1 MGKRPAEVESFVGNM
16 GSMQWEDTAFYAKR
30 RTADHGNGTRTNSS
44 KSCCDHSCISHTG
57 SCKLSLRCKP
67 TSDER
72 SAENPHATFR
82 GSRRRVTAS
91 GHPVPGEKE
100 LCYLA
105 RGLPYIY
112 GKGSEPGRFA
122 YFAHF
127 RQSAVTG
134 RLTFF
139 LA

>member
-44 KSCCDHSCISHTG
+44 KSCCDQSCISHTG

-67 TSDER
+67 TSEER

-91 GHPVPGEKE
+91 GHPVLGV
-100 LCYLA
+100 
-105 RGLPYIY
+105 
-112 GKGSEPGRFA
+112 RFPVRFPRA
-122 YFAHF
+122 THRNVYV
-127 RQSAVTG
+127 RRSGQVNG
-134 RLTFF
+134 
-139 LA
+139 

>member
-30 RTADHGNGTRTNSS
+30 RTTDHGNGTRTNSS
-44 KSCCDHSCISHTG
+44 KSCCDQSCISHTG

-67 TSDER
+67 TSEER

-91 GHPVPGEKE
+91 GHPVGVNRRGEVPNVV
-100 LCYLA
+100 LRVA
-105 RGLPYIY
+105 RDGFTVGPVRTEPRLLIVSAGGTYHRV
-112 GKGSEPGRFA
+112 GSE
-122 YFAHF
+122 
-127 RQSAVTG
+127 
-134 RLTFF
+134 
-139 LA
+139 